1 MWQAIISGL
10 TLGCI
15 LALSVGPVIFTII
28 KQSLVNGHT
37 GGFSFVAGVWVSD
50 IVLVIISN
58 AFSALV
64 GELLEYRSLI
74 GYFGSAFLLI
84 MGIYYLFFKKVT
96 LKTDADG
103 QMVKF
108 RKLDMVKIFSSGFL
122 INTLNPSV
130 FIFWLG
136 TATAFASKYTFNQR
150 ILIFSI
156 CIAFN
161 IAADIAKVLLAGKL
175 RNRLTL
181 HNITI
186 INKVSGVI
194 LVAFGVALL
203 YGAIFLSDTTVL
215 TNH

>member
-1 MWQAIISGL
+1 MWQAIISGV

-50 IVLVIISN
+50 IVLVVVSN

-64 GELLEYRSLI
+64 SDLLRYKSLI
-74 GYFGSAFLLI
+74 GFFGSAFLLI
-84 MGIYYLFFKKVT
+84 MGIYYLFFKKVS
-96 LKTDADG
+96 LRTDADG
-103 QMVKF
+103 QAIRF
-108 RKLDMVKIFSSGFL
+108 RKREMAKIFSSGFL

-136 TATAFASKYTFNQR
+136 TATAFAAKYTFQQR
-150 ILIFSI
+150 ILIFAV
-156 CIAFN
+156 CLALN
-161 IAADIAKVLLAGKL
+161 IAADVAKVLLAGKL

-181 HNITI
+181 HNISI
-186 INKVSGVI
+186 INKVSGVNP
-194 LVAFGVALL
+194 LPWRR
-203 YGAIFLSDTTVL
+203 
-215 TNH
+215 

>member
-1 MWQAIISGL
+1 MLEAIISGL

-28 KQSLVNGHT
+28 KQSLTNGHT

-64 GELLEYRSLI
+64 AGLLVYKNII
-74 GYFGSAFLLI
+74 GYLGALFLII
-84 MGIYYLFFKKVT
+84 MGIYYLFFKKVQ
-96 LKTDADG
+96 LRMDTDG
-103 QMVKF
+103 NVTRF
-108 RKLDMVKIFSSGFL
+108 RKRDILKIFSGGFF

-136 TATAFASKYTFNQR
+136 TATAFAKYTMDQR
-150 ILIFSI
+150 MLVFAV
-156 CIAFN
+156 CIAIN
-161 IAADIAKVLLAGKL
+161 MAADVLKVMLAGKL

-181 HNITI
+181 HNMSV
-186 INKVSGVI
+186 INKVSGLI
-194 LVAFGVALL
+194 LAGFGFALL
-203 YGAIFLSDTTVL
+203 YGTFFLSDRI
-215 TNH
+215 N

>member
-1 MWQAIISGL
+1 MLEAIISGL

-50 IVLVIISN
+50 IVLVVISN

-64 GELLEYRSLI
+64 TGLMVYKHVI
-74 GYFGSAFLLI
+74 GYLGSIFLVI
-84 MGIYYLFFKKVT
+84 MGIYYLSFKKVQ
-96 LKTDADG
+96 LRMDTDG
-103 QMVKF
+103 NVVRF
-108 RKLDMVKIFSSGFL
+108 RKRDMLKIFGSGFF

-136 TATAFASKYTFNQR
+136 TATAFAKYTMNERMTVFAV
-150 ILIFSI
+150 
-156 CIAFN
+156 CIAIN
-161 IAADIAKVLLAGKL
+161 IAADILKVLLAGKL

-181 HNITI
+181 HNISV
-186 INKVSGVI
+186 INKVSGLI
-194 LVAFGVALL
+194 LAGFGLALF
-203 YGAIFLSDTTVL
+203 YGTYFLSDKIQ
-215 TNH
+215 